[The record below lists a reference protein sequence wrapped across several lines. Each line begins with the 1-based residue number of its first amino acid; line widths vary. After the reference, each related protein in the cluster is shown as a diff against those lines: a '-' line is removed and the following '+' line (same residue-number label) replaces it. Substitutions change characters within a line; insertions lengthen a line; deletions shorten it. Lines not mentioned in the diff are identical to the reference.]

1 MTFFQDTLRVYSND
15 QKHGWMDVFS
25 ITDLSA
31 FQYEVKLDNNPILGA
46 VNSGSFYYVI
56 AGKVGGGISQ
66 GDVYVSSGTQL
77 QLLRSTN
84 E

>member
-15 QKHGWMDVFS
+15 QKHGWMDVFT

-31 FQYEVKLDNNPILGA
+31 FQYEVKLDNNQVLGA
-46 VNSGSFYYVI
+46 VNSGSFDYVV
-56 AGKVGGGISQ
+56 AGKVGQ
-66 GDVYVSSGTQL
+66 GDVYVASGTQL
-77 QLLRSTN
+77 QLLRSTI